1 LIAVA
6 GIECPAGLLAILSKQ
21 LLSCD
26 RSEALA
32 QNVYECLFIL
42 DSNRYARDPNGVSA
56 AIPEMVE
63 KLEGEILANRLW
75 NEQRLAY
82 PINGQRKGTYWLTYF
97 RLESARL
104 AEFNRACQLNDNIL
118 RNLTLKVDPRLV
130 ATLVDHALGKGSAEP
145 EVVAPDDANTNG
157 AESVAASGEEASEE
171 AAEAVAES

>member
-1 LIAVA
+1 M
-6 GIECPAGLLAILSKQ
+6 
-21 LLSCD
+21 
-26 RSEALA
+26 A

-63 KLEGEILANRLW
+63 NLKGEVLANRLW

-97 RLESARL
+97 RLESTRL
-104 AEFNRACQLNDNIL
+104 SEFNRACQLNDNIL

-130 ATLVDHALGKGSAEP
+130 DTLVDHALGK
-145 EVVAPDDANTNG
+145 VAPTPAVVSDDASET
-157 AESVAASGEEASEE
+157 SDDDSDDASLEASEE
-171 AAEAVAES
+171 TAEAIAER